1 MNKLHSKSSGYKD
14 SNLGKENSRNSMR
27 GSSSGSILLLDF
39 VWNGISEVNS
49 VDSTSTID
57 YFIRIVAQVH
67 DQMYTGIEHNTIQRG
82 GKIDHS

>member
-14 SNLGKENSRNSMR
+14 SNVGKENSGNSIS
-27 GSSSGSILLLDF
+27 GNSSDSILLLDF
-39 VWNGISEVNS
+39 VLSGISKLNS

-82 GKIDHS
+82 KD